1 MIKNDDFLLQILW
14 IRDYSSGLDLPF
26 WPFVFLSNGILKF
39 QIKNQILSSLAF
51 SLFLIIILYH
61 LISALDSKIALTRFV
76 RLGISS
82 TIFLTLTHGL
92 FKYYSFPTYQF
103 LSFFVALASSLLF
116 LKARKQ
122 ITNFYIISFACL
134 TLFASLVRFPQS
146 LFVGIAFVAA
156 LLGNS
161 KQGGIQPRVAIFR
174 YVLVALTILIVLDF
188 TSGRQLE
195 NLYRFVIDSFA
206 FSSMPIE
213 RPITNILYTSLIT
226 VFPLIQTIL
235 KGRQGVIT
243 FVAISMI
250 IGYNLLYFRISS
262 SFLENIA
269 IAMSFLILAIRL
281 NPSIGVLKIAL
292 LLNIL
297 MSSFLFGSYNAIRD
311 FQSIQVGLLSFTLLI
326 YYLAHDDAMVIVR
339 NSKKI
344 NLLLG
349 PMITVISLTLLL
361 VQAHIVSKEMP
372 LSSNSLSVSNGR
384 EDFLFI
390 DLTGRQDGW
399 LLARDNGWAVFPYV
413 IPAIFPS
420 SNVENQRVLAI
431 ANEVLEERVNAV
443 LGLLENMDK
452 VTKFQILVEGKQTGV
467 SQDLIVS
474 KYSLQLLTLLK
485 LDTKLC
491 KPGKKLNERFLPE
504 QTLLLQACPHSH
516 ISIQR

>member
-14 IRDYSSGLDLPF
+14 IRDYNSGLDLPF

-103 LSFFVALASSLLF
+103 WSLFVALASSLLF
-116 LKARKQ
+116 FKARKQ

-161 KQGGIQPRVAIFR
+161 KQGGIQPKVAIFR

-188 TSGRQLE
+188 TSGRQIE
-195 NLYRFVIDSFA
+195 NLYSFVIDSLA
-206 FSSMPIE
+206 FSSMPTE

-226 VFPLIQTIL
+226 VFPLTYTIL
-235 KGRQGVIT
+235 RVRQRIVI
-243 FVAISMI
+243 FSSISII
-250 IGYNLLYFRISS
+250 IGYHLFYFRISS
-262 SFLENIA
+262 GFFENIA
-269 IAMSFLILAIRL
+269 IAMLFLILSIIL
-281 NPSIGVLKIAL
+281 NPSIGVLKTAL

-311 FQSIQVGLLSFTLLI
+311 FQSIQVGLLSFTLVY
-326 YYLAHDDAMVIVR
+326 YYLARHKAMATVR

-344 NLLLG
+344 
-349 PMITVISLTLLL
+349 V
-361 VQAHIVSKEMP
+361 
-372 LSSNSLSVSNGR
+372 
-384 EDFLFI
+384 
-390 DLTGRQDGW
+390 
-399 LLARDNGWAVFPYV
+399 
-413 IPAIFPS
+413 
-420 SNVENQRVLAI
+420 
-431 ANEVLEERVNAV
+431 
-443 LGLLENMDK
+443 
-452 VTKFQILVEGKQTGV
+452 
-467 SQDLIVS
+467 
-474 KYSLQLLTLLK
+474 
-485 LDTKLC
+485 C
-491 KPGKKLNERFLPE
+491 
-504 QTLLLQACPHSH
+504 C
-516 ISIQR
+516 